1 MSDNSSNPNIEW
13 KKTGF
18 GTSEKQTLKINAK
31 EAIRYNA
38 KKKNVIQTTNPLTPT
53 DLPAGLKKI
62 RKKIKEVFDEDEED
76 DENEVIITPQLQ
88 ILSETSSL
96 YNALNEEEKKILQQN
111 QTLQNIK
118 MQQDAGKLQ
127 ALSLAEKTL
136 QESGVDGLSQ
146 KTIEQVMQNS
156 STMNPALEN
165 LVKQDLVKGLKLKN
179 ENLSEGKYI
188 QILRGIKNL
197 KQIGGVKAMEG
208 LKLKEVAQASDEKQV
223 AKILLE
229 KTGRKEP
236 KKKKQFK
243 KQEEKAQQ
251 RNKKEQFQI
260 LRKNL
265 SFHKLEEKA
274 QQNRNK

>member
-243 KQEEKAQQ
+243 KQVEKAQQ